1 MSPKEK
7 DKCKLLCLAFIKIIF
22 GINVGEKK
30 NNGCSK
36 LAMREMHVYAN
47 MLGTMINWDQEL
59 FETIY
64 FKQE

>member
-47 MLGTMINWDQEL
+47 MLGTMIN
-59 FETIY
+59 
-64 FKQE
+64 